1 MKSIMK
7 SIMKKIG
14 KLVISMGMLLAII
27 YVFSNYIIGLV

>member
-1 MKSIMK
+1 MK

-27 YVFSNYIIGLV
+27 YVFCNYIIGLI